1 MHSLSLDIV
10 DDDYVRVS
18 DIYEGLDSHERH
30 INVKIR
36 KSQVTCFAI
45 G

>member
-1 MHSLSLDIV
+1 MRSLSLNVV
-10 DDDYVRVS
+10 DDDYVHVS
-18 DIYEGLDSHERH
+18 DIYEGLDAHERH

-36 KSQVTCFAI
+36 KSQVACFAI